1 MLGAA
6 ESKAPV
12 LLQRILSSHDNGHR
26 HSSAISYT
34 GTLSGLCGFFD
45 SLQLFSGLEAHGFAR
60 RNVHLFPGARVAA
73 DARLAR
79 LNAENPEASQLAA
92 LAAAERVLQRF
103 KDGLDSLLGLGA
115 TDVRRRHDGVYDIEL
130 NHVFLQRLGRC

>member
-26 HSSAISYT
+26 HSSAISYR

-60 RNVHLFPGARVAA
+60 RNVHLFPGARVTANT
-73 DARLAR
+73 RLGR
-79 LNAENPEASQLAA
+79 LNAANPEAPHLDA
-92 LAAAERVLQRF
+92 LASAQRVLQRI
-103 KDGLDSLLGLGA
+103 KDRLDGLLRLVS
-115 TDVRRRHDGVYDIEL
+115 TEVRPLHNPL
-130 NHVFLQRLGRC
+130 